1 MDDEMKQEP
10 HQSGENRPT
19 PTRKRLYKVPRLF
32 VYSLVLLCGM
42 AVIAFVVYTSRDMPP
57 MDEIENPQ
65 SHLSS
70 QLISADGVI
79 LQNYF
84 SSENRVN
91 ITLNEISPY
100 VVDALIA
107 TEDRRFYNHSGID
120 LISIPAIALR
130 KIRGVTSG
138 GSTITMQLARNLF
151 NAVGKEKTFDRKI
164 REMIVAAIIER
175 KFTKEEILT
184 AYLNTVNIY
193 GQSFGIEMAAQQL
206 FDKSAKDLNLEESA
220 TLVAM
225 LKGSGIFNPY
235 RNPER
240 VQVRRNHVINQ
251 LVKYHFIDP
260 ETVNAD
266 SIKQLPVVVQTRG
279 EEHLRGIAPYFRE
292 HVRQFLNSWC
302 KDHGYSLYE
311 DGLRVYTTLDTRL
324 QAHAEAAVQTHLTEL
339 QAEFEDHLKG
349 KEPYRR
355 DTSILTVLLRQSE
368 RYRLARKAQKS
379 EQEIWKEFHN
389 PVPMRIFHWEGDI
402 DTVMKPIDS
411 VKYYAKILE
420 TGMVSIDPR
429 NGHVKAWVG
438 GNNYRHF
445 KYDHA
450 GLGKRQVGSTFK
462 PFVYAAAFEYAG
474 KSPCDLELNQP
485 VFFDPIKEG
494 EPPWSPQNSDESYG
508 GMITLRR
515 GLAGSVNHITARLM
529 KQVGPRMVARYAYQM
544 GIQSPLEEVPSLCL
558 GTTDLSV
565 LELTS
570 AYGTFANRG
579 LWIEPRLISRIEDQN
594 GNVLATFPGKTKQG
608 ISEYNSYLMIDLL
621 KGVVD
626 AGTARRL
633 RSRFEFTNEIA
644 AKTGTTQ
651 EHSDGWFVGI
661 TPNLVSGVWVGCSD
675 RRMHFNTLELGMGA
689 NTALPVWGHYM
700 KSVYAD
706 SLLNIEPLPFK
717 APRGFDHSLLDCS
730 DLIVADSL
738 MRSAAPE
745 KARKAWD
752 GENLEGF
759 D

>member
-1 MDDEMKQEP
+1 MDEELMQESP
-10 HQSGENRPT
+10 SFEDPT
-19 PTRKRLYKVPRLF
+19 PGRRKPKPYKIPRRF
-32 VYSLVLLCGM
+32 VLSLVLLCIL
-42 AVIAFVVYTSRDMPP
+42 AVVGFVIYISQDTPP

-65 SHLSS
+65 AHLSS

-120 LISIPAIALR
+120 LISIPAIAIR
-130 KIRGVTSG
+130 KLRGVTSG

-151 NAVGKEKTFDRKI
+151 NAVGKQKTFDRKI

-206 FDKSAKDLNLEESA
+206 FDKSAKDLNIEESA

-225 LKGSGIFNPY
+225 LKGSGFFNPY

-240 VQVRRNHVINQ
+240 VRSRRNHVINQ
-251 LVKYHFIDP
+251 LVKYHFID
-260 ETVNAD
+260 ETTLNVD
-266 SIKQLPVVVQTRG
+266 SIKQLPIAVVTRG

-292 HVRQFLNSWC
+292 HVRQYLNQWC
-302 KDHGYSLYE
+302 RDNGYSLYE

-324 QAHAEAAVQTHLTEL
+324 QAHAEAAVSTHLTEL
-339 QAEFEDHLKG
+339 QQDFEEHLTG
-349 KEPYRR
+349 KEPYRQ
-355 DTSILTVLLRQSE
+355 DSSILTVLLRQSE
-368 RYRLARKAQKS
+368 RYRLAKKAKKS
-379 EQEIWKEFHN
+379 DKDIWQEFHTE
-389 PVPMRIFHWEGDI
+389 VPMRIFHWAGDI

-411 VKYYAKILE
+411 IKYYSKILE

-429 NGHVKAWVG
+429 NGHIKAWVG

-474 KSPCDLELNQP
+474 KNPCDMELNQP

-494 EPPWSPQNSDESYG
+494 DEPWSPQNSDESYG

-515 GLAGSVNHITARLM
+515 GLAGSHNHITARLM

-544 GIQSPLEEVPSLCL
+544 GIQSKLEEVPSLCL

-594 GNVLATFPGKTKQG
+594 GNVLATFPSKTQQG
-608 ISEYNSYLMIDLL
+608 LSEYNAYLMIDLM

-626 AGTARRL
+626 GGTARRL
-633 RSRFEFTNEIA
+633 RTKFDFRNEIA

-675 RRMHFNTLELGMGA
+675 RRMHFTTLDLGMGA
-689 NTALPVWGHYM
+689 NTALPIWGHYM

-706 SLLNIEPLPFK
+706 SSLTIEPMPFR
-717 APRGFDHSLLDCS
+717 APYGFDHSMLDCS
-730 DLIVADSL
+730 ASIAADSL
-738 MRSAAPE
+738 MRSATPQT
-745 KARKAWD
+745 ARKAWD